1 VAVRTLSV
9 VTVHCVHQSSF
20 DHSLP
25 ISTCGADVAFTS
37 RYTWSD
43 GTEGLGRSLAMSAT
57 SLKEGTGNGKSVRD
71 LLDEA
76 RSVENDDMIRSRSLV
91 QQARVLA
98 RSIGDQP
105 AEAEALYR
113 LASVTYQL
121 GQLDEAFGLA
131 LEARDLARRCA
142 APVVEVWA
150 LNLVGVVHHQAGN
163 YSQALESLL
172 QALEIYRSAADLA
185 DLGNLLNT
193 IAAVHHSLRD
203 TDRAIV
209 TYEAA
214 LEANRKS
221 PRRGFDAITLANM
234 AKVRAERQENLLAV
248 SLGEAA
254 LEIAREHLPEHV
266 AEILANLAEAYADL
280 HLLPQAN
287 ACLDEADESL
297 SRIAAQLTRTQP
309 MALLAVLI
317 ARARVRIANGEDPE
331 AITILER
338 AVVVAQEGEFSDMEL
353 VAHGLL
359 ADVLKSL
366 GRYEEALLHREACTR
381 IHETI
386 FNRDTDLRIKTL
398 QITHDTLAA
407 RDQAE
412 LLRVRT
418 TELEELVTARTQD
431 LEEQHYEAF
440 ERLAAIAE
448 YRDPDSGEHSSRVG
462 ELAAELALQLNED
475 RSWAEELR
483 LAGRLHDVGKV
494 GVPDA
499 ILQKPGA
506 LTDAEFEIM
515 KTHTTVGATV
525 FAGSKSTLILLAAEV
540 AISHHERWDGS
551 GYPSGA
557 AGTAIPLSGRIV
569 AVADVYDALVTAHRY
584 KHAWTSQEAVEHI
597 LAGKGTQFEPR
608 IVDALIEVIARR
620 NATPAPATDG

>member
-1 VAVRTLSV
+1 M
-9 VTVHCVHQSSF
+9 
-20 DHSLP
+20 
-25 ISTCGADVAFTS
+25 
-37 RYTWSD
+37 
-43 GTEGLGRSLAMSAT
+43 LAMSVT
-57 SLKEGTGNGKSVRD
+57 SLKEGAGNGKSVRG

-76 RSVENDDMIRSRSLV
+76 RTAETDDLIRSRSLV

-98 RSIGDQP
+98 RSNGDQP
-105 AEAEALYR
+105 GEAEALYR
-113 LASVTYQL
+113 LASVTYLL

-142 APVVEVWA
+142 ASVVEVWA
-150 LNLVGVVHHQAGN
+150 LNLVGIVHHQAGN

-172 QALEIYRSAADLA
+172 QALEIYRSTADLA

-234 AKVRAERQENLLAV
+234 AKVRSERQENLLAV

-266 AEILANLAEAYADL
+266 AEILANLAEAYAQL
-280 HLLPQAN
+280 QLLPQAS

-297 SRIAAQLTRTQP
+297 NRIAAQLTRTP
-309 MALLAVLI
+309 PTALVAVQV
-317 ARARVRIANGEDPE
+317 ARGRVCIANGDNAD
-331 AITILER
+331 AITTLEK
-338 AVVVAQEGEFSDMEL
+338 AVVIAQQNEFSDMEL

-359 ADVLKSL
+359 AEVLKSL
-366 GRYEEALLHREACTR
+366 GRFEEALLHREACTR
-381 IHETI
+381 IHEKI

-398 QITHDTLAA
+398 QISHDTLAA

-440 ERLAAIAE
+440 DRLATIAE
-448 YRDPDSGEHSSRVG
+448 YRDPDSGEHSLRVG
-462 ELAAELALQLNED
+462 ELAAELALQLGED
-475 RSWAEELR
+475 LSWAEDLR

-499 ILQKPGA
+499 ILQKPGP
-506 LTDAEFEIM
+506 LTDTEFEIM

-525 FAGSKSTLILLAAEV
+525 FAGSKSTLIQLAAEV

-557 AGTAIPLSGRIV
+557 AGRAIPLSGRIV

-584 KHAWTSQEAVEHI
+584 KDAWTTREAVDHI
-597 LAGKGTQFEPR
+597 LAARGTEFEPR
-608 IVDALIEVIARR
+608 IVDALVEVIARR
-620 NATPAPATDG
+620 EAD

>member
-1 VAVRTLSV
+1 
-9 VTVHCVHQSSF
+9 
-20 DHSLP
+20 
-25 ISTCGADVAFTS
+25 
-37 RYTWSD
+37 
-43 GTEGLGRSLAMSAT
+43 MSAI
-57 SLKEGTGNGKSVRD
+57 SLEEGASSGKSVRG
-71 LLDEA
+71 LLDDARTAEA
-76 RSVENDDMIRSRSLV
+76 DDLIRSRSLV

-98 RSIGDQP
+98 RSTGDQP
-105 AEAEALYR
+105 GEAEALYR

-150 LNLVGVVHHQAGN
+150 LNLIGIVHHQAGN

-172 QALEIYRSAADLA
+172 QALEIYRSTSDLN

-234 AKVRAERQENLLAV
+234 AKVRAERQENLLAI

-280 HLLPQAN
+280 QLLPQAT

-297 SRIAAQLTRTQP
+297 ARIAAQLTRTPPAAQV
-309 MALLAVLI
+309 AVLVARGRVCI
-317 ARARVRIANGEDPE
+317 AQTDIGNAIA
-331 AITILER
+331 TLER
-338 AVVVAQEGEFSDMEL
+338 AVAVAQQNDFADMEL

-359 ADVLKSL
+359 AEVLKSL
-366 GRYEEALLHREACTR
+366 GRYEEALQHREASAR
-381 IHETI
+381 IHEQI

-398 QITHDTLAA
+398 QISHDTLAA

-440 ERLAAIAE
+440 ERLAVIAE

-462 ELAAELALQLNED
+462 ELAYEIALALGED
-475 RSWAEELR
+475 GGWADELR

-494 GVPDA
+494 GVPDS

-515 KTHTTVGATV
+515 KTHTTIGATV
-525 FAGSKSTLILLAAEV
+525 FAGSRSTLIQLAAEV

-551 GYPSGA
+551 GYPFGLA
-557 AGTAIPLSGRIV
+557 ADKIPLSGRIV
-569 AVADVYDALVTAHRY
+569 AVADVYDALVTVHRY
-584 KHAWTSQEAVEHI
+584 KHAWTSSDAVDHMV
-597 LAGKGTQFEPR
+597 AGKGTQFEPR
-608 IVDALIEVIARR
+608 IVDALVDVIAARK
-620 NATPAPATDG
+620 AAADPEA

>member
-1 VAVRTLSV
+1 
-9 VTVHCVHQSSF
+9 
-20 DHSLP
+20 
-25 ISTCGADVAFTS
+25 
-37 RYTWSD
+37 
-43 GTEGLGRSLAMSAT
+43 MSAI
-57 SLKEGTGNGKSVRD
+57 SLKEGAGSGKSVRD

-76 RSVENDDMIRSRSLV
+76 RAIEVDDLIKSRSLV

-98 RSIGDQP
+98 RSNGDQQG
-105 AEAEALYR
+105 EAEALYR

-172 QALEIYRSAADLA
+172 QALEIYRSTSDLG

-221 PRRGFDAITLANM
+221 PRREFDATTLANM
-234 AKVRAERQENLLAV
+234 AKVRAERNENLLAV

-266 AEILANLAEAYADL
+266 AEILANLSEAYADL
-280 HLLPQAN
+280 QMLSQAN

-297 SRIAAQLTRTQP
+297 NRIATQLTRASPNAQG
-309 MALLAVLI
+309 AVLI
-317 ARARVRIANGEDPE
+317 ARGRVCIATGDTAG
-331 AITILER
+331 AIATLEK
-338 AVVVAQEGEFSDMEL
+338 AVAVAQQNEFSDMEL

-359 ADVLKSL
+359 AEVYKSL
-366 GRYEEALLHREACTR
+366 GQFEHALSHRESCTR
-381 IHETI
+381 IHEQI

-398 QITHDTLAA
+398 QISHDTLAA

-448 YRDPDSGEHSSRVG
+448 YRDPDSGEHSTRVG
-462 ELAAELALQLNED
+462 ELAAELAIEMGED
-475 RSWAEELR
+475 RAWAEELR

-494 GVPDA
+494 GVPDS
-499 ILQKPGA
+499 ILQKPGS
-506 LTDAEFEIM
+506 LTDAEFAIM
-515 KTHTTVGATV
+515 KTHTTVGARV
-525 FAGSKSTLILLAAEV
+525 FAGSRSTLLQLAAEV

-551 GYPSGA
+551 GYPSGLS
-557 AGTAIPLSGRIV
+557 GTAIPLSGRLV
-569 AVADVYDALVTAHRY
+569 AVADVYDALITAHRY
-584 KHAWTSQEAVEHI
+584 KHAWTSTEAVAHI
-597 LAGKGTQFEPR
+597 VSGRGTQFEGR
-608 IVDALIEVIARR
+608 VVDALVAVIARR
-620 NATPAPATDG
+620 ESAG

>member
-1 VAVRTLSV
+1 
-9 VTVHCVHQSSF
+9 
-20 DHSLP
+20 
-25 ISTCGADVAFTS
+25 
-37 RYTWSD
+37 
-43 GTEGLGRSLAMSAT
+43 MSAI
-57 SLKEGTGNGKSVRD
+57 SLEEGASSGKSVRG
-71 LLDEA
+71 LLDDARTAEA
-76 RSVENDDMIRSRSLV
+76 DDLIRSRSLV

-98 RSIGDQP
+98 RSTGDQP
-105 AEAEALYR
+105 GEAEALYR

-150 LNLVGVVHHQAGN
+150 LNLVGIVHHQAGN

-172 QALEIYRSAADLA
+172 QALEIYRSTSDLN

-234 AKVRAERQENLLAV
+234 AKVRAERQENLLAI

-280 HLLPQAN
+280 QLLPQAT

-297 SRIAAQLTRTQP
+297 ARIAAQLTRTPPAAQV
-309 MALLAVLI
+309 AVLI
-317 ARARVRIANGEDPE
+317 ARGRVCIAQTDIGN
-331 AITILER
+331 AIATLER
-338 AVVVAQEGEFSDMEL
+338 AVAVAQQNDFADIEL

-359 ADVLKSL
+359 AEVLKSL
-366 GRYEEALLHREACTR
+366 GRYEEALQHREASAR
-381 IHETI
+381 IHEQI

-398 QITHDTLAA
+398 QISHDTLAA

-440 ERLAAIAE
+440 ERLAVIAE

-462 ELAAELALQLNED
+462 ELAYEIALALGED
-475 RSWAEELR
+475 GGWADELR

-494 GVPDA
+494 GVPDS

-515 KTHTTVGATV
+515 KTHTTIGATV
-525 FAGSKSTLILLAAEV
+525 FAGSRSTLIQLAAEV

-551 GYPSGA
+551 GYPFGLA
-557 AGTAIPLSGRIV
+557 ADKIPLSGRIV
-569 AVADVYDALVTAHRY
+569 AVADVYDALVTVHRY
-584 KHAWTSQEAVEHI
+584 KHAWTSSDAVDHMV
-597 LAGKGTQFEPR
+597 AGKGTQFEPR
-608 IVDALIEVIARR
+608 IVDALVDVIAARK
-620 NATPAPATDG
+620 AAADPEA

>member
-1 VAVRTLSV
+1 
-9 VTVHCVHQSSF
+9 
-20 DHSLP
+20 
-25 ISTCGADVAFTS
+25 
-37 RYTWSD
+37 
-43 GTEGLGRSLAMSAT
+43 MSAI
-57 SLKEGTGNGKSVRD
+57 SLEEGASSGKSVRG
-71 LLDEA
+71 LLDDARTAEA
-76 RSVENDDMIRSRSLV
+76 DDLIRSRSLV

-98 RSIGDQP
+98 RSTGDQP
-105 AEAEALYR
+105 GEAEALYR

-150 LNLVGVVHHQAGN
+150 LNLIGIVHHQAGN

-172 QALEIYRSAADLA
+172 QALEIYRSTSDLN

-234 AKVRAERQENLLAV
+234 AKVRAERQENLLAI

-280 HLLPQAN
+280 QLLPQAT

-297 SRIAAQLTRTQP
+297 ARIAAQLTRTPPAAQV
-309 MALLAVLI
+309 AVLI
-317 ARARVRIANGEDPE
+317 ARGRVCIAQTDIGN
-331 AITILER
+331 AIATLER
-338 AVVVAQEGEFSDMEL
+338 AVAVAQQNDFADMEL

-359 ADVLKSL
+359 AEVLKSL
-366 GRYEEALLHREACTR
+366 GRYEEALQHREASAR
-381 IHETI
+381 IHEQI

-398 QITHDTLAA
+398 QISHDTLAA

-440 ERLAAIAE
+440 ERLAVIAE

-462 ELAAELALQLNED
+462 ELAYEIALALGED
-475 RSWAEELR
+475 SGWADELR

-494 GVPDA
+494 GVPDS

-515 KTHTTVGATV
+515 KTHTTIGATV
-525 FAGSKSTLILLAAEV
+525 FAGSRSTLIQLAAEV

-551 GYPSGA
+551 GYPFGL
-557 AGTAIPLSGRIV
+557 AGDKIPLSGRIV
-569 AVADVYDALVTAHRY
+569 AVADVYDALVTVHRY
-584 KHAWTSQEAVEHI
+584 KHAWTSSDAVDHMV
-597 LAGKGTQFEPR
+597 AGKGTQFEPR
-608 IVDALIEVIARR
+608 IVDALVEVIAARG
-620 NATPAPATDG
+620 AAAAPES

>member
-1 VAVRTLSV
+1 
-9 VTVHCVHQSSF
+9 
-20 DHSLP
+20 
-25 ISTCGADVAFTS
+25 
-37 RYTWSD
+37 
-43 GTEGLGRSLAMSAT
+43 MSAI

-76 RSVENDDMIRSRSLV
+76 RSAEGDDLIRARALV

-98 RSIGDQP
+98 RSTGDQP
-105 AEAEALYR
+105 GEAESLYR
-113 LASVTYQL
+113 LASVTFQL

-131 LEARDLARRCA
+131 LESRDLARRCA

-150 LNLVGVVHHQAGN
+150 LTLVGIVHHQAGN

-172 QALEIYRSAADLA
+172 QALEIYRTTADLA

-221 PRRGFDAITLANM
+221 PRRGFDAVTLANM
-234 AKVRAERQENLLAV
+234 AKVRSERQENLLAV

-266 AEILANLAEAYADL
+266 AEIAANLAEAYADL
-280 HLLPQAN
+280 HMLPQAN
-287 ACLDEADESL
+287 ARLDEADESL
-297 SRIAAQLTRTQP
+297 DRIAAQLTRPPPT
-309 MALLAVLI
+309 ALVAVQIARGRVLI
-317 ARARVRIANGEDPE
+317 ANGDTAE
-331 AITILER
+331 AITMLER
-338 AVVVAQEGEFSDMEL
+338 AVGVSQQNDFSDVEL

-359 ADVLKSL
+359 AEVLKSL
-366 GRYEEALLHREACTR
+366 DRYEEALLHREACTN
-381 IHETI
+381 IHEQI

-398 QITHDTLAA
+398 QISHDTLAA

-418 TELEELVTARTQD
+418 TELEELVNARTQD

-440 ERLAAIAE
+440 ERLATIAE

-462 ELAAELALQLNED
+462 ELAAEIALQLGED
-475 RSWAEELR
+475 RDWAEELR

-494 GVPDA
+494 GVPDS
-499 ILQKPGA
+499 ILQKPGS
-506 LTDAEFEIM
+506 LTAQEFEIM

-525 FAGSKSTLILLAAEV
+525 FAGSRSTLIQLAAEV
-540 AISHHERWDGS
+540 ALSHHERWDGS

-557 AGTAIPLSGRIV
+557 SGADIPLSGRIV
-569 AVADVYDALVTAHRY
+569 AVADVYDALVTVHRY
-584 KHAWTSQEAVEHI
+584 KHAWTSQEAVSHVV
-597 LAGKGTQFEPR
+597 AGRGTQFEPR
-608 IVDALIEVIARR
+608 IVDALVAVIARR
-620 NATPAPATDG
+620 GSESSTSTSADQ

>member
-1 VAVRTLSV
+1 
-9 VTVHCVHQSSF
+9 
-20 DHSLP
+20 
-25 ISTCGADVAFTS
+25 
-37 RYTWSD
+37 
-43 GTEGLGRSLAMSAT
+43 MSAI
-57 SLKEGTGNGKSVRD
+57 SLKEGTGSGKSVRD

-76 RSVENDDMIRSRSLV
+76 RSVEGEDLIRSRSLV

-98 RSIGDQP
+98 RSTGDQP
-105 AEAEALYR
+105 GEAEALYR
-113 LASVTYQL
+113 LASVTFQL

-131 LEARDLARRCA
+131 LESRDLARRCA

-150 LNLVGVVHHQAGN
+150 LTLVGIVHHQAGN

-172 QALEIYRSAADLA
+172 QALEIHRSTADLA

-234 AKVRAERQENLLAV
+234 AKVRSERQENLLAV

-280 HLLPQAN
+280 QMLPQAN
-287 ACLDEADESL
+287 ARLDEADESL
-297 SRIAAQLTRTQP
+297 DRIATQLTRTP
-309 MALLAVLI
+309 PNALVSVQIARGRVLI
-317 ARARVRIANGEDPE
+317 ANGDTAD
-331 AITILER
+331 AITMLER
-338 AVVVAQEGEFSDMEL
+338 AVAVSQQNDFSDMEL

-359 ADVLKSL
+359 AEVLKSL
-366 GRYEEALLHREACTR
+366 GRYEEALLHREACTH
-381 IHETI
+381 IHEQI

-398 QITHDTLAA
+398 QISHDTLAA

-462 ELAAELALQLNED
+462 ELAAEIALQLGED
-475 RSWAEELR
+475 RGWAEELR

-499 ILQKPGA
+499 ILQKPGS
-506 LTDAEFEIM
+506 LTAQEFDIM

-525 FAGSKSTLILLAAEV
+525 FAGSRSTLIQLAAEV
-540 AISHHERWDGS
+540 ALSHHERWDGS
-551 GYPSGA
+551 GYPAGA
-557 AGTAIPLSGRIV
+557 TGTNIPLSGRIV

-584 KHAWTSQEAVEHI
+584 KHAWTSQEAVSHVV
-597 LAGKGTQFEPR
+597 AGRGTQFESR
-608 IVDALIEVIARR
+608 IVDALVTVIANREV
-620 NATPAPATDG
+620 D

>member
-1 VAVRTLSV
+1 
-9 VTVHCVHQSSF
+9 
-20 DHSLP
+20 
-25 ISTCGADVAFTS
+25 
-37 RYTWSD
+37 
-43 GTEGLGRSLAMSAT
+43 MSAI
-57 SLKEGTGNGKSVRD
+57 SLEEGASSGKSVRG
-71 LLDEA
+71 LLDDARTAEA
-76 RSVENDDMIRSRSLV
+76 DDLIRSRSLV

-98 RSIGDQP
+98 RSNGDQP
-105 AEAEALYR
+105 GEAESLYR

-150 LNLVGVVHHQAGN
+150 LNLVGIVHHQAGN

-172 QALEIYRSAADLA
+172 QALEIYRSTSDLA

-234 AKVRAERQENLLAV
+234 AKVRAERQENLLAI

-280 HLLPQAN
+280 QLLPQAT

-297 SRIAAQLTRTQP
+297 ARIAAQLTRTPPIAQ
-309 MALLAVLI
+309 LAVQI
-317 ARARVRIANGEDPE
+317 ARGRVCVATGDLDD
-331 AITILER
+331 AITTLER
-338 AVVVAQEGEFSDMEL
+338 AVAIAQQNDFSDMEL

-359 ADVLKSL
+359 AEVLKSL
-366 GRYEEALLHREACTR
+366 GRYEEALSHREASAR
-381 IHETI
+381 IHEQI

-398 QITHDTLAA
+398 QISHDTLAA

-418 TELEELVTARTQD
+418 TELEQLVTARTQD

-440 ERLAAIAE
+440 ERLAVIAE

-462 ELAAELALQLNED
+462 ELAYELAVALGED
-475 RSWAEELR
+475 RAWADELR

-494 GVPDA
+494 GVPDS

-506 LTDAEFEIM
+506 LTDAEFDIM
-515 KTHTTVGATV
+515 KTHTTIGATV
-525 FAGSKSTLILLAAEV
+525 FAGSRSTLIQLAAEV

-551 GYPSGA
+551 GYPYGS
-557 AGTAIPLSGRIV
+557 AGDQIPLSGRIV

-584 KHAWTSQEAVEHI
+584 KHAWSSRDAVSHMV
-597 LAGKGTQFEPR
+597 AGKGTQFEPR
-608 IVDALIEVIARR
+608 IVEALVAVIDARE
-620 NATPAPATDG
+620 ATTNPES

>member
-1 VAVRTLSV
+1 NAE
-9 VTVHCVHQSSF
+9 
-20 DHSLP
+20 
-25 ISTCGADVAFTS
+25 AD
-37 RYTWSD
+37 
-43 GTEGLGRSLAMSAT
+43 
-57 SLKEGTGNGKSVRD
+57 D
-71 LLDEA
+71 L
-76 RSVENDDMIRSRSLV
+76 IRSRSLV

-98 RSIGDQP
+98 RSTGDQP

-150 LNLVGVVHHQAGN
+150 LNLVGIVHHQAVK
-163 YSQALESLL
+163 YSQAVESLL
-172 QALEIYRSAADLA
+172 QALEIYQSTADLA

-280 HLLPQAN
+280 HLLPQAT

-297 SRIAAQLTRTQP
+297 ARIAAQLTRTPPAAQV
-309 MALLAVLI
+309 AVLI
-317 ARARVRIANGEDPE
+317 ARGRVSIAQTDVAN
-331 AITILER
+331 AIATLER
-338 AVVVAQEGEFSDMEL
+338 AVAVAQQNDFADMEL

-359 ADVLKSL
+359 AEVLKSL
-366 GRYEEALLHREACTR
+366 GRYEEALQHREASAR
-381 IHETI
+381 IHEQI

-398 QITHDTLAA
+398 QISHDTLAA

-418 TELEELVTARTQD
+418 TELEHLVTARTQD
-431 LEEQHYEAF
+431 LADETLAEL
-440 ERLAAIAE
+440 ERLAVIAE

-462 ELAAELALQLNED
+462 ELAYEIALALGED
-475 RSWAEELR
+475 GGWADECR
-483 LAGRLHDVGKV
+483 LAGRLNDVGKV
-494 GVPDA
+494 VVPDS

-515 KTHTTVGATV
+515 KTHTTIGATV
-525 FAGSKSTLILLAAEV
+525 FAGSKSTLIQLAAEV

-551 GYPSGA
+551 GYPFGLA
-557 AGTAIPLSGRIV
+557 ADKIPLSGRIV
-569 AVADVYDALVTAHRY
+569 AVADVYDALVTVHRY
-584 KHAWTSQEAVEHI
+584 KHAWTSSDAVDHMV
-597 LAGKGTQFEPR
+597 AGKGTQFEPR
-608 IVDALIEVIARR
+608 IVDALVDVIAARE
-620 NATPAPATDG
+620 AAAAPES

>member
-1 VAVRTLSV
+1 
-9 VTVHCVHQSSF
+9 
-20 DHSLP
+20 
-25 ISTCGADVAFTS
+25 
-37 RYTWSD
+37 
-43 GTEGLGRSLAMSAT
+43 MSAI
-57 SLKEGTGNGKSVRD
+57 SLREGAGSGKSVRD

-76 RSVENDDMIRSRSLV
+76 RSAETDDLVRSRSLV

-98 RSIGDQP
+98 RSNGDQP
-105 AEAEALYR
+105 GEAEALYR
-113 LASVTYQL
+113 LASVTYHL

-142 APVVEVWA
+142 ASVVEVWA
-150 LNLVGVVHHQAGN
+150 LNLIGIVHHQAGN
-163 YSQALESLL
+163 YSQALENLL
-172 QALEIYRSAADLA
+172 QALELYGSSSDLG

-234 AKVRAERQENLLAV
+234 AKVRAERKENLLAV

-266 AEILANLAEAYADL
+266 AEILANLAEAYAEL
-280 HLLPQAN
+280 QMLPQAN

-297 SRIAAQLTRTQP
+297 SRIAAQLTRTSP
-309 MALLAVLI
+309 MALVAVQI
-317 ARARVRIANGEDPE
+317 ARGRVCIATGNTSE
-331 AITILER
+331 AITTLEA
-338 AVVVAQEGEFSDMEL
+338 AVELARQNDFSDNEL
-353 VAHGLL
+353 VGHGLL
-359 ADVLKSL
+359 AEVFKSL
-366 GRYEEALLHREACTR
+366 GRFEEALLHREECSR
-381 IHETI
+381 INETI

-398 QITHDTLAA
+398 QISHDTLAA

-418 TELEELVTARTQD
+418 TELEQLVTARTQD

-440 ERLAAIAE
+440 QRLAAISE

-462 ELAAELALQLNED
+462 ELAAELAIQLGED
-475 RSWAEELR
+475 LGWAEELR

-499 ILQKPGA
+499 ILQKPGP
-506 LTDAEFEIM
+506 LTEAEFEIM

-525 FAGSKSTLILLAAEV
+525 FGGSRSSLIQLAAEV
-540 AISHHERWDGS
+540 ALSHHERWDGS
-551 GYPSGA
+551 GYP
-557 AGTAIPLSGRIV
+557 AGLAGDRIPLSGRLV
-569 AVADVYDALVTAHRY
+569 AVADVYDALVTVHRY
-584 KHAWTSQEAVEHI
+584 KHAWSSRDAVRHI
-597 LAGKGTQFEPR
+597 VAGRGTQFEPR
-608 IVDALIEVIARR
+608 VVDVLVEVVSRR
-620 NATPAPATDG
+620 EAMSASNEHSTET

>member
-1 VAVRTLSV
+1 
-9 VTVHCVHQSSF
+9 
-20 DHSLP
+20 
-25 ISTCGADVAFTS
+25 
-37 RYTWSD
+37 
-43 GTEGLGRSLAMSAT
+43 MSAI
-57 SLKEGTGNGKSVRD
+57 SLKEGAGSGKSVRD

-76 RSVENDDMIRSRSLV
+76 RIVEVDDLIKSRSLV

-98 RSIGDQP
+98 RSNSDQP
-105 AEAEALYR
+105 GEAEALYR

-150 LNLVGVVHHQAGN
+150 LNLVGMVHHQAGN

-172 QALEIYRSAADLA
+172 QALEIYRSTTDMA

-254 LEIAREHLPEHV
+254 LEIAREHMPQLV
-266 AEILANLAEAYADL
+266 AEILANLSEAYAEL
-280 HLLPQAN
+280 HLLSQAN

-297 SRIAAQLTRTQP
+297 NRIATQSGRP
-309 MALLAVLI
+309 SPSALVAVQI
-317 ARARVRIANGEDPE
+317 ARGRVAIATGDSAA
-331 AITILER
+331 AIAILDK
-338 AVVVAQEGEFSDMEL
+338 AVVVAQQNEISDIEL

-359 ADVLKSL
+359 AEVFKSL
-366 GRYEEALLHREACTR
+366 GRYEDALAHREASTQ
-381 IHETI
+381 IHEQI

-398 QITHDTLAA
+398 QISHDTLAA

-418 TELEELVTARTQD
+418 TELEALVTARTQD

-448 YRDPDSGEHSSRVG
+448 YRDPDSGEHSTRVG
-462 ELAAELALQLNED
+462 ELSADLALQIGED
-475 RSWAEELR
+475 RVWAEELR

-494 GVPDA
+494 GIPDS
-499 ILQKPGA
+499 ILQKPGS
-506 LTDAEFEIM
+506 LTDAEFEVM
-515 KTHTTVGATV
+515 KTHTTVGARV
-525 FAGSKSTLILLAAEV
+525 FAGSRSSLLQLAAEV
-540 AISHHERWDGS
+540 AVSHHERWDGS
-551 GYPSGA
+551 GYPAGLV
-557 AGTAIPLSGRIV
+557 GTAIPLSGRIV

-584 KHAWTSQEAVEHI
+584 KHAWSSSDAVAHI
-597 LAGKGTQFEPR
+597 VSGRGTQFEPR
-608 IVDALIEVIARR
+608 IVDALVVVITRHESSDD
-620 NATPAPATDG
+620 TATDNAATDS

>member
-1 VAVRTLSV
+1 
-9 VTVHCVHQSSF
+9 
-20 DHSLP
+20 
-25 ISTCGADVAFTS
+25 
-37 RYTWSD
+37 
-43 GTEGLGRSLAMSAT
+43 MSAT
-57 SLKEGTGNGKSVRD
+57 SLKEGAGSGKSVRN

-76 RSVENDDMIRSRSLV
+76 RAVEVDDLIKSRSLV

-98 RSIGDQP
+98 RSNGDQHG
-105 AEAEALYR
+105 EAEALYR

-172 QALEIYRSAADLA
+172 QALEIYRSTTDLG

-266 AEILANLAEAYADL
+266 AEILANLSEAYADL
-280 HLLPQAN
+280 QMLSQAN

-297 SRIAAQLTRTQP
+297 NRMATQATRSSPNAQV
-309 MALLAVLI
+309 AVQI
-317 ARARVRIANGEDPE
+317 ARGRVCIATGDSAG
-331 AITILER
+331 AIGTLEK
-338 AVVVAQEGEFSDMEL
+338 AVGVAQQNEFSDMEL

-359 ADVLKSL
+359 AEVFKSL
-366 GRYEEALLHREACTR
+366 GQFENALLHREACSR
-381 IHETI
+381 IHEQI

-398 QITHDTLAA
+398 QISHDTLAA

-448 YRDPDSGEHSSRVG
+448 YRDPDSGEHSTRVG
-462 ELAAELALQLNED
+462 ELAAELAIELGED
-475 RSWAEELR
+475 RGWAEELR

-494 GVPDA
+494 GVPDS
-499 ILQKPGA
+499 ILQKPGS
-506 LTDAEFEIM
+506 LTDAEFDIM
-515 KTHTTVGATV
+515 KTHTTVGARV
-525 FAGSKSTLILLAAEV
+525 FAGSRSTLLQLAAEV

-551 GYPSGA
+551 GYPAGL
-557 AGTAIPLSGRIV
+557 AGTAIPLSGRLV
-569 AVADVYDALVTAHRY
+569 AVADVYDALITAHKY
-584 KHAWTSQEAVEHI
+584 KHAWTSSEAVAHI
-597 LAGKGTQFEPR
+597 VSGKGTQFEAR
-608 IVDALIEVIARR
+608 IVDALVAVVARR
-620 NATPAPATDG
+620 ETAGSPQPDSMATDSPATDG

>member
-1 VAVRTLSV
+1 
-9 VTVHCVHQSSF
+9 
-20 DHSLP
+20 
-25 ISTCGADVAFTS
+25 
-37 RYTWSD
+37 
-43 GTEGLGRSLAMSAT
+43 MSAT
-57 SLKEGTGNGKSVRD
+57 SLKEGAGNGKSVRD

-76 RSVENDDMIRSRSLV
+76 RSAENDDMIRSRSLV

-98 RSIGDQP
+98 RSNGDQP

-163 YSQALESLL
+163 YSQALESVL
-172 QALEIYRSAADLA
+172 QALEIYRSTDDLA

-234 AKVRAERQENLLAV
+234 AKVRAERREHLLAV
-248 SLGEAA
+248 SLGEGA

-266 AEILANLAEAYADL
+266 AEILANLAEAYAEI

-287 ACLDEADESL
+287 ACLDEADDSL
-297 SRIAAQLTRTQP
+297 NRIAAPLTRTQP
-309 MALLAVLI
+309 MAQLAVLI
-317 ARARVRIANGEDPE
+317 ARGRVNIATGDAAG
-331 AITILER
+331 AITVLER
-338 AVVVAQEGEFSDMEL
+338 AVVVAQQGDFSDMEL

-359 ADVLKSL
+359 ADLLKSL
-366 GRYEEALLHREACTR
+366 GRYEEALLHREACSR
-381 IHETI
+381 IHERI

-462 ELAAELALQLNED
+462 ELAAELALQLNEP

-499 ILQKPGA
+499 ILQKPGS

-551 GYPSGA
+551 GYPAGA

-569 AVADVYDALVTAHRY
+569 AVADVYDALVTVHRY
-584 KHAWTSQEAVEHI
+584 KHAWTSQEAVDHI
-597 LAGKGTQFEPR
+597 VAGKGTQFEPR

-620 NATPAPATDG
+620 NAVTPPSTAS

>member
-1 VAVRTLSV
+1 
-9 VTVHCVHQSSF
+9 
-20 DHSLP
+20 
-25 ISTCGADVAFTS
+25 
-37 RYTWSD
+37 
-43 GTEGLGRSLAMSAT
+43 MSAI
-57 SLKEGTGNGKSVRD
+57 SLEEGASSGKSVRG
-71 LLDEA
+71 LLDDARNAEA
-76 RSVENDDMIRSRSLV
+76 DDLIRSRSLV

-98 RSIGDQP
+98 RSTGDQP
-105 AEAEALYR
+105 GEAEALYR

-150 LNLVGVVHHQAGN
+150 LNLVGIVHHQAGN

-172 QALEIYRSAADLA
+172 QALEIYRSTSDLN

-234 AKVRAERQENLLAV
+234 AKVRAERQENLLAI

-280 HLLPQAN
+280 QLLPQAT

-297 SRIAAQLTRTQP
+297 ARIAAQLTRTPPAAQV
-309 MALLAVLI
+309 AVLI
-317 ARARVRIANGEDPE
+317 ARGRVSIAQTDVAN
-331 AITILER
+331 AIATLER
-338 AVVVAQEGEFSDMEL
+338 AVAVAQQNDFADMEL

-359 ADVLKSL
+359 AEVLKSL
-366 GRYEEALLHREACTR
+366 GRYEEALQHREASAR
-381 IHETI
+381 IHEQI

-398 QITHDTLAA
+398 QISHDTLAA

-440 ERLAAIAE
+440 ERLAVIAE

-462 ELAAELALQLNED
+462 ELAYEIALALGED
-475 RSWAEELR
+475 GGWADELR

-494 GVPDA
+494 GVPDS

-515 KTHTTVGATV
+515 KTHTTIGATV
-525 FAGSKSTLILLAAEV
+525 FAGSKSTLIQLAAEV

-551 GYPSGA
+551 GYPFGLA
-557 AGTAIPLSGRIV
+557 ADKIPLSGRIV
-569 AVADVYDALVTAHRY
+569 AVADVYDALVTVHRY
-584 KHAWTSQEAVEHI
+584 KHAWTSSDAVDHMV
-597 LAGKGTQFEPR
+597 AGKGTQFEPR
-608 IVDALIEVIARR
+608 IVDALVEVIAARE
-620 NATPAPATDG
+620 AAAAPES

>member
-1 VAVRTLSV
+1 
-9 VTVHCVHQSSF
+9 
-20 DHSLP
+20 
-25 ISTCGADVAFTS
+25 
-37 RYTWSD
+37 
-43 GTEGLGRSLAMSAT
+43 MSAI
-57 SLKEGTGNGKSVRD
+57 SLKEGAGNGKSVRD

-76 RSVENDDMIRSRSLV
+76 RTAEADDLIRARSLV

-98 RSIGDQP
+98 RSNEDQQG
-105 AEAEALYR
+105 EAEALYR

-150 LNLVGVVHHQAGN
+150 LNLVGIVHHQAGN
-163 YSQALESLL
+163 YSQALENLL
-172 QALEIYRSAADLA
+172 QALEIYRSTADLA

-297 SRIAAQLTRTQP
+297 TRIATQVGRTSP
-309 MALLAVLI
+309 MALVAVQI
-317 ARARVRIANGEDPE
+317 ARGRVRIANGDTGD
-331 AITILER
+331 AITTLEK
-338 AVVVAQEGEFSDMEL
+338 AVTVAQQNEFSDMEL
-353 VAHGLL
+353 IGHGLL
-359 ADVLKSL
+359 AEVFKTL
-366 GRYEEALLHREACTR
+366 GRFEEALLHREACTE
-381 IHETI
+381 IHEQI

-398 QITHDTLAA
+398 QISHDTLAA

-462 ELAAELALQLNED
+462 ELAAELALQLGED
-475 RSWAEELR
+475 RVWAEELR

-499 ILQKPGA
+499 ILQKPGS
-506 LTDAEFEIM
+506 LTDAEFAIM

-525 FAGSKSTLILLAAEV
+525 FAGSRSTLIQLAAEV

-551 GYPSGA
+551 GYP
-557 AGTAIPLSGRIV
+557 AGHKGEAIPLSGRLV

-584 KHAWTSQEAVEHI
+584 KHAWSTAEAVSHI
-597 LAGKGTQFEPR
+597 VAARGTQFEPR
-608 IVDALIEVIARR
+608 IVDALVEVIDRR
-620 NATPAPATDG
+620 QAD

>member
-1 VAVRTLSV
+1 
-9 VTVHCVHQSSF
+9 
-20 DHSLP
+20 
-25 ISTCGADVAFTS
+25 
-37 RYTWSD
+37 
-43 GTEGLGRSLAMSAT
+43 MSAV
-57 SLKEGTGNGKSVRD
+57 SLKEGAGGGKSVRD

-76 RSVENDDMIRSRSLV
+76 RTVETDDLIKSRSLV

-98 RSIGDQP
+98 RSNGDQHG
-105 AEAEALYR
+105 EAEALYR
-113 LASVTYQL
+113 LARVTYQL

-150 LNLVGVVHHQAGN
+150 LNLVGMIHHQAGN

-172 QALEIYRSAADLA
+172 QALEIYRTTNDLA
-185 DLGNLLNT
+185 DLGNLLNS

-221 PRRGFDAITLANM
+221 PWRGFDAATLANM

-280 HLLPQAN
+280 HLISQAN
-287 ACLDEADESL
+287 ACLDEADESI
-297 SRIAAQLTRTQP
+297 SQVAVQLTRASPAAVVAVQ
-309 MALLAVLI
+309 LARGRVSI
-317 ARARVRIANGEDPE
+317 ATGDTAGAIA
-331 AITILER
+331 ILER
-338 AVVVAQEGEFSDMEL
+338 AVVVAQENEISDIEL

-359 ADVLKSL
+359 AEVFKSL
-366 GRYEEALLHREACTR
+366 GRFEDALRHREAGAQ
-381 IHETI
+381 IHEQI

-398 QITHDTLAA
+398 QISHDTLAA

-418 TELEELVTARTQD
+418 TELEALVTARTQD

-448 YRDPDSGEHSSRVG
+448 YRDPDSGEHSTRVG
-462 ELAAELALQLNED
+462 ELSAELALSVGED
-475 RSWAEELR
+475 RIWAEELR

-494 GVPDA
+494 GIPDS
-499 ILQKPGA
+499 ILQKPGT
-506 LTDAEFEIM
+506 LTDAEFDVM
-515 KTHTTVGATV
+515 KTHTTVGARV
-525 FAGSKSTLILLAAEV
+525 FAGTRSTLLQLAAEV
-540 AISHHERWDGS
+540 AVSHHERWDGS
-551 GYPSGA
+551 GYPHGLAGA
-557 AGTAIPLSGRIV
+557 EIPLSGRIV
-569 AVADVYDALVTAHRY
+569 AIADVYDALVTAHRY
-584 KHAWTSQEAVEHI
+584 KHAWTSHDAVAHI
-597 LAGKGTQFEPR
+597 VAGKGSQFDPR
-608 IVDALIEVIARR
+608 LVDALVAVVGRR
-620 NATPAPATDG
+620 ESTDA

>member
-1 VAVRTLSV
+1 
-9 VTVHCVHQSSF
+9 
-20 DHSLP
+20 
-25 ISTCGADVAFTS
+25 
-37 RYTWSD
+37 
-43 GTEGLGRSLAMSAT
+43 MSAI
-57 SLKEGTGNGKSVRD
+57 SLREGAGSGKSVRD

-76 RSVENDDMIRSRSLV
+76 RTAETDDLVRSRSLV

-98 RSIGDQP
+98 RSNGDQP
-105 AEAEALYR
+105 GEAEALYR

-142 APVVEVWA
+142 ASVVEVWA
-150 LNLVGVVHHQAGN
+150 LNLIGIVHHQAGN
-163 YSQALESLL
+163 YSQALENLL
-172 QALEIYRSAADLA
+172 QALELYRSSSDLG

-234 AKVRAERQENLLAV
+234 AKVRAERKENLLAV

-280 HLLPQAN
+280 QMLAQAN

-297 SRIAAQLTRTQP
+297 SRIATQLTRTSP
-309 MALLAVLI
+309 MALVAVQVARGRVCIATGNTADAISTLEAAVELA
-317 ARARVRIANGEDPE
+317 RQND
-331 AITILER
+331 
-338 AVVVAQEGEFSDMEL
+338 FSDNEL

-359 ADVLKSL
+359 ADVFKSL
-366 GRYEEALLHREACTR
+366 GRYEEALRHREECSR

-398 QITHDTLAA
+398 QISHDTLAA

-418 TELEELVTARTQD
+418 TELEQLVTARTQD

-440 ERLAAIAE
+440 QRLAAISE

-462 ELAAELALQLNED
+462 ELAAELAIQLGED
-475 RSWAEELR
+475 RNWAEELR

-499 ILQKPGA
+499 ILQKPGP

-525 FAGSKSTLILLAAEV
+525 FGGSRSSLIQLAAEV
-540 AISHHERWDGS
+540 ARSHHERWDGS
-551 GYPSGA
+551 GYP
-557 AGTAIPLSGRIV
+557 AGLVGDRIPLSGRLV

-584 KHAWTSQEAVEHI
+584 KHAWSSSDAVNHI
-597 LAGKGTQFEPR
+597 VAGRGTQFEPR
-608 IVDALIEVIARR
+608 IVDALVEVVAQREAMSS
-620 NATPAPATDG
+620 NEPSAET

>member
-1 VAVRTLSV
+1 M
-9 VTVHCVHQSSF
+9 
-20 DHSLP
+20 
-25 ISTCGADVAFTS
+25 AFTS
-37 RYTWSD
+37 CFRWSD
-43 GTEGLGRSLAMSAT
+43 GAEGLGRSLAMSAT
-57 SLKEGTGNGKSVRD
+57 SLKEGIGNGKSVRD

-76 RSVENDDMIRSRSLV
+76 RSAENDDMIRSRSLV

-150 LNLVGVVHHQAGN
+150 LNLVGVVHHEAGN

-172 QALEIYRSAADLA
+172 QALEVYRSTADLA

-266 AEILANLAEAYADL
+266 AEILANLAEAYVDL

-297 SRIAAQLTRTQP
+297 NRIAAQLTRTQP
-309 MALLAVLI
+309 MAMLAVLI
-317 ARARVRIANGEDPE
+317 ARARVQIATGDDAA
-331 AITILER
+331 AICILEK
-338 AVVVAQEGEFSDMEL
+338 AVVLAQQGEFSDMEL
-353 VAHGLL
+353 VAHSLL

-366 GRYEEALLHREACTR
+366 SRYEEALLHREACTR
-381 IHETI
+381 IHEQI

-506 LTDAEFEIM
+506 LTDAEFEVM

-551 GYPSGA
+551 GYPSSSK
-557 AGTAIPLSGRIV
+557 GTEIPLSGRIV

-584 KHAWTSQEAVEHI
+584 KQAWTSQEAVAHI
-597 LAGKGTQFEPR
+597 RAGKGTLFEPR

-620 NATPAPATDG
+620 NAATLRTTAS

>member
-1 VAVRTLSV
+1 
-9 VTVHCVHQSSF
+9 
-20 DHSLP
+20 
-25 ISTCGADVAFTS
+25 
-37 RYTWSD
+37 
-43 GTEGLGRSLAMSAT
+43 MSAI
-57 SLKEGTGNGKSVRD
+57 SLKEGAGSGKSVRD

-76 RSVENDDMIRSRSLV
+76 RTAEPDDLIRARSLV

-98 RSIGDQP
+98 RSNEDQQG
-105 AEAEALYR
+105 EAEALYR

-150 LNLVGVVHHQAGN
+150 LNLVGIVHHQAGN
-163 YSQALESLL
+163 YSQALENLL
-172 QALEIYRSAADLA
+172 QALEIYRSTADLA

-254 LEIAREHLPEHV
+254 LELAREHLPEHV
-266 AEILANLAEAYADL
+266 AEILANLAEAYAEL
-280 HLLPQAN
+280 QLLPQAN
-287 ACLDEADESL
+287 ACLDQADESL
-297 SRIAAQLTRTQP
+297 SHIAAQLTRTSP
-309 MALLAVLI
+309 MALVSVQI
-317 ARARVRIANGEDPE
+317 ARGRVCIATGDPAE
-331 AITILER
+331 AITALER
-338 AVVVAQEGEFSDMEL
+338 AVTVAQQNEFSDLEL
-353 VAHGLL
+353 VGHGLL
-359 ADVLKSL
+359 AEVFKSL
-366 GRYEEALLHREACTR
+366 GRYEEALLHREACTK
-381 IHETI
+381 IHERI

-398 QITHDTLAA
+398 QISHDTLAA

-448 YRDPDSGEHSSRVG
+448 YRDPESGEHSSRVG
-462 ELAAELALQLNED
+462 ELAADLALQLGQDLSWSED
-475 RSWAEELR
+475 LR

-506 LTDAEFEIM
+506 LTEAEFEIM

-525 FAGSKSTLILLAAEV
+525 FAGSRSALIQLAAEV

-551 GYPSGA
+551 GYP
-557 AGTAIPLSGRIV
+557 AGLAGEAIPMSGRLV
-569 AVADVYDALVTAHRY
+569 AVADVYDALVTVHRY
-584 KHAWTSQEAVEHI
+584 KHAWTSADAVSHI
-597 LAGKGTQFEPR
+597 VAGKGTQFDPH
-608 IVDALIEVIARR
+608 IVDALVEVIARR
-620 NATPAPATDG
+620 DAAASSPSPAEDPATDI

>member
-1 VAVRTLSV
+1 
-9 VTVHCVHQSSF
+9 
-20 DHSLP
+20 
-25 ISTCGADVAFTS
+25 
-37 RYTWSD
+37 
-43 GTEGLGRSLAMSAT
+43 MSAI
-57 SLKEGTGNGKSVRD
+57 SLREGAGSGKSVRD

-76 RSVENDDMIRSRSLV
+76 RTAETDDLIRSRSLV

-98 RSIGDQP
+98 RSNGDQP
-105 AEAEALYR
+105 GEAEALYR

-142 APVVEVWA
+142 ATVVEVWS
-150 LNLVGVVHHQAGN
+150 LNLIGIVHHQAGN
-163 YSQALESLL
+163 YSQALENLL
-172 QALEIYRSAADLA
+172 QALELYGTSSDNG

-234 AKVRAERQENLLAV
+234 AKVRAERKENLLAV

-266 AEILANLAEAYADL
+266 AEILANLAEAYAEL
-280 HLLPQAN
+280 QLLPQAN

-297 SRIAAQLTRTQP
+297 SRIATQLTRASP
-309 MALLAVLI
+309 MALVAVQTARGRVCI
-317 ARARVRIANGEDPE
+317 ATGNTADAIATLE
-331 AITILER
+331 A
-338 AVVVAQEGEFSDMEL
+338 AVEVAQQNDFSDNEL
-353 VAHGLL
+353 VVHGLL
-359 ADVLKSL
+359 AEVFKSQ
-366 GRYEEALLHREACTR
+366 GRFEDALLHREACTR

-398 QITHDTLAA
+398 QISHDTLAA

-418 TELEELVTARTQD
+418 TELEQLVTARTQD

-440 ERLAAIAE
+440 QRLAAISE

-462 ELAAELALQLNED
+462 ELAAELALQLGED
-475 RSWAEELR
+475 RAWAEELR

-499 ILQKPGA
+499 ILQKPGP
-506 LTDAEFEIM
+506 LTEAEFEIM

-525 FAGSKSTLILLAAEV
+525 FGGSRSTLIQLAAEV
-540 AISHHERWDGS
+540 ALSHHERWDGS
-551 GYPSGA
+551 GYP
-557 AGTAIPLSGRIV
+557 AGLAHDAIPLSGRLV
-569 AVADVYDALVTAHRY
+569 AVADVYDALVTAQSY
-584 KHAWTSQEAVEHI
+584 KPGWSSPDAVSHI
-597 LAGKGTQFEPR
+597 VAGRGTQFEPR
-608 IVDALIEVIARR
+608 IVDALVEVIARR
-620 NATPAPATDG
+620 EATPAAGNQPIDT

>member
-1 VAVRTLSV
+1 
-9 VTVHCVHQSSF
+9 
-20 DHSLP
+20 
-25 ISTCGADVAFTS
+25 
-37 RYTWSD
+37 
-43 GTEGLGRSLAMSAT
+43 MSAI
-57 SLKEGTGNGKSVRD
+57 SLREGAGSGKSVRD

-76 RSVENDDMIRSRSLV
+76 RTAEGDDLIRSRSLV

-98 RSIGDQP
+98 RSNSDQP
-105 AEAEALYR
+105 GEAEALYR

-121 GQLDEAFGLA
+121 GQLDETFGLA

-142 APVVEVWA
+142 ATVVEVWS
-150 LNLVGVVHHQAGN
+150 LNLIGIVHHHAGN
-163 YSQALESLL
+163 FSQALENLL
-172 QALEIYRSAADLA
+172 QALELYRSSSDLD

-234 AKVRAERQENLLAV
+234 AKVRAERKENLLAV

-280 HLLPQAN
+280 QMLPQAN
-287 ACLDEADESL
+287 ACLDEADDSL
-297 SRIAAQLTRTQP
+297 SRIATQLTRTSP
-309 MALLAVLI
+309 MALVAVQI
-317 ARARVRIANGEDPE
+317 ARGRVCIATGNMIDAISTLDAAVDLARQND
-331 AITILER
+331 
-338 AVVVAQEGEFSDMEL
+338 FSDNEL
-353 VAHGLL
+353 VGHGLL
-359 ADVLKSL
+359 AEVFKSL
-366 GRYEEALLHREACTR
+366 GRFEEALQHREACTR

-398 QITHDTLAA
+398 QISHDTLAA

-418 TELEELVTARTQD
+418 TELEQLVTARTQD

-440 ERLAAIAE
+440 ERLAAISE

-462 ELAAELALQLNED
+462 ELAAELALQLGED

-499 ILQKPGA
+499 ILQKPGP
-506 LTDAEFEIM
+506 LTEAEFETM

-525 FAGSKSTLILLAAEV
+525 FSGSRSTLIQLAAEV
-540 AISHHERWDGS
+540 ALSHHERWDGS
-551 GYPSGA
+551 GYPAGLSGH
-557 AGTAIPLSGRIV
+557 AIPLSGRLV

-584 KHAWTSQEAVEHI
+584 KHAWSSIDAVSHI
-597 LAGKGTQFEPR
+597 VAGRGTQFEPR
-608 IVDALIEVIARR
+608 VVDALVDVVARR
-620 NATPAPATDG
+620 EPQATE

>member
-1 VAVRTLSV
+1 
-9 VTVHCVHQSSF
+9 
-20 DHSLP
+20 
-25 ISTCGADVAFTS
+25 
-37 RYTWSD
+37 
-43 GTEGLGRSLAMSAT
+43 MSAI
-57 SLKEGTGNGKSVRD
+57 SLEEGASSGKSVRG
-71 LLDEA
+71 LLDDARTAEA
-76 RSVENDDMIRSRSLV
+76 DDLIRSRSLV

-98 RSIGDQP
+98 RSTGDQP
-105 AEAEALYR
+105 GEAEALYR

-150 LNLVGVVHHQAGN
+150 LNLVGIVHHQAGN

-172 QALEIYRSAADLA
+172 QALEIYRSTSDLN

-234 AKVRAERQENLLAV
+234 AKVRAERQENLLAI

-280 HLLPQAN
+280 QLLPQAT

-297 SRIAAQLTRTQP
+297 ARIAAQLTRTPPAAQV
-309 MALLAVLI
+309 AVLI
-317 ARARVRIANGEDPE
+317 ARGRVSIAQTDVAN
-331 AITILER
+331 AIATLER
-338 AVVVAQEGEFSDMEL
+338 AVAVAQQNDFADMEL

-359 ADVLKSL
+359 AEVLKSL
-366 GRYEEALLHREACTR
+366 GRYEEALQHREASAR
-381 IHETI
+381 IHEQI

-398 QITHDTLAA
+398 QISHDTLAA

-418 TELEELVTARTQD
+418 TELEHLVTARTQD

-440 ERLAAIAE
+440 ERLAVIAE

-462 ELAAELALQLNED
+462 ELAYEIALALGED
-475 RSWAEELR
+475 SGWADELR

-494 GVPDA
+494 GVPDS

-515 KTHTTVGATV
+515 KTHTTIGATV
-525 FAGSKSTLILLAAEV
+525 FAGSKSTLIQLAAEV

-551 GYPSGA
+551 GYPFGLA
-557 AGTAIPLSGRIV
+557 ADKIPLSGRIV
-569 AVADVYDALVTAHRY
+569 AVADVYDALVTVHRY
-584 KHAWTSQEAVEHI
+584 KHAWTSSDAVDHMV
-597 LAGKGTQFEPR
+597 AGKGTQFEPR
-608 IVDALIEVIARR
+608 IVDALVEVIAARE
-620 NATPAPATDG
+620 AAAAPES

>member
-1 VAVRTLSV
+1 
-9 VTVHCVHQSSF
+9 
-20 DHSLP
+20 
-25 ISTCGADVAFTS
+25 
-37 RYTWSD
+37 
-43 GTEGLGRSLAMSAT
+43 MSAT
-57 SLKEGTGNGKSVRD
+57 SLKEGAGSGKSVRD

-76 RSVENDDMIRSRSLV
+76 RTAETDDLIRSRSLV

-98 RSIGDQP
+98 RSNGDQP
-105 AEAEALYR
+105 GEAEALYR

-150 LNLVGVVHHQAGN
+150 LNLVGIVHHQAGN

-172 QALEIYRSAADLA
+172 QALEIYRPTADLS

-203 TDRAIV
+203 TDRALV

-266 AEILANLAEAYADL
+266 AEILANLAEAYAEL
-280 HLLPQAN
+280 QLLPQAD

-297 SRIAAQLTRTQP
+297 SRIAGQLSRTSP
-309 MALLAVLI
+309 MALVAVQI
-317 ARARVRIANGEDPE
+317 ARGRVRIAIGDTSG
-331 AITILER
+331 AITVLEK
-338 AVVVAQEGEFSDMEL
+338 AVALAQQNDFSDVEL

-359 ADVLKSL
+359 AEVLKSL
-366 GRYEEALLHREACTR
+366 GRFEEALLHREACNR
-381 IHETI
+381 IHEQI

-398 QITHDTLAA
+398 QISHDTLAA

-448 YRDPDSGEHSSRVG
+448 YRDPDSSEHSTRVG
-462 ELAAELALQLNED
+462 ELAAELALQLGED
-475 RSWAEELR
+475 RRWSEDLR

-506 LTDAEFEIM
+506 LTDEEFAIM
-515 KTHTTVGATV
+515 KTHTTVGARV
-525 FAGSKSTLILLAAEV
+525 FIGSRSTLLQLAAEI

-551 GYPSGA
+551 GYPSGL
-557 AGTAIPLSGRIV
+557 AGAAIPLSGRLV
-569 AVADVYDALVTAHRY
+569 AVADVYDALITAHSY
-584 KHAWTSQEAVEHI
+584 KHAWSSSDAVSHI
-597 LAGKGTQFEPR
+597 IAGRGTQFEAR
-608 IVDALIEVIARR
+608 VVDALIEVVARR
-620 NATPAPATDG
+620 AAADAVETPPTGG

>member
-1 VAVRTLSV
+1 M
-9 VTVHCVHQSSF
+9 
-20 DHSLP
+20 
-25 ISTCGADVAFTS
+25 ST
-37 RYTWSD
+37 
-43 GTEGLGRSLAMSAT
+43 T
-57 SLKEGTGNGKSVRD
+57 SLREGASGGKSVRD

-76 RSVENDDMIRSRSLV
+76 RAAEGEDLIRSRSLV

-98 RSIGDQP
+98 RSLNDQSG
-105 AEAEALYR
+105 EAEALYR

-142 APVVEVWA
+142 APLVEVWA
-150 LNLVGVVHHQAGN
+150 LNLVGIVHHQAGN

-172 QALEIYRSAADLA
+172 QALEIYRSTSDVA

-254 LEIAREHLPEHV
+254 LEIAREHVPERV
-266 AEILANLAEAYADL
+266 AEILADLAEAYADL

-297 SRIAAQLTRTQP
+297 NRMAGQLNRASP
-309 MALLAVLI
+309 MAEVAVQI
-317 ARARVRIANGEDPE
+317 ARGRVCIANGDTGD
-331 AITILER
+331 AITVLER
-338 AVVVAQEGEFSDMEL
+338 AIATSQQNEFSDLEL

-359 ADVLKSL
+359 AEVFKSR
-366 GRYEEALLHREACTR
+366 GRFEEALLHREACTE
-381 IHETI
+381 IHEQI

-398 QITHDTLAA
+398 QISHDTLAA

-418 TELEELVTARTQD
+418 TELEDLVTARTQD
-431 LEEQHYEAF
+431 LEEQHYEAL

-462 ELAAELALQLNED
+462 ELAAELALELGED
-475 RSWAEELR
+475 RAWAEELR

-494 GVPDA
+494 GVPDS

-525 FAGSKSTLILLAAEV
+525 FSGSRSTLIQLAAEV
-540 AISHHERWDGS
+540 AMSHHERWDGS
-551 GYPSGA
+551 GYPVGLN
-557 AGTAIPLSGRIV
+557 GEAIPLCGRLV
-569 AVADVYDALVTAHRY
+569 AVADVYDALVTVHRY
-584 KHAWTSQEAVEHI
+584 KHAWSSHDAVEHI
-597 LAGKGTQFEPR
+597 VAGRGTQFDAR
-608 IVDALIEVIARR
+608 VVDALVAVIVRTGAAMSD
-620 NATPAPATDG
+620 NQSTDG

>member
-1 VAVRTLSV
+1 
-9 VTVHCVHQSSF
+9 
-20 DHSLP
+20 
-25 ISTCGADVAFTS
+25 
-37 RYTWSD
+37 
-43 GTEGLGRSLAMSAT
+43 MSAI
-57 SLKEGTGNGKSVRD
+57 SLEDGASSGKSVRG
-71 LLDEA
+71 LLDDARTAEA
-76 RSVENDDMIRSRSLV
+76 DDLIRSRSLV

-98 RSIGDQP
+98 RSTGDQP
-105 AEAEALYR
+105 GEAEALYR

-150 LNLVGVVHHQAGN
+150 LNLVGIVHHQAGN

-172 QALEIYRSAADLA
+172 QALEIYRSTSDLN

-234 AKVRAERQENLLAV
+234 AKVRAERQENLLAI

-280 HLLPQAN
+280 QLLPQAT

-297 SRIAAQLTRTQP
+297 ARIAAQLTRTPPAAQV
-309 MALLAVLI
+309 AVLI
-317 ARARVRIANGEDPE
+317 ARGRVSIAQTDVAN
-331 AITILER
+331 AIATLER
-338 AVVVAQEGEFSDMEL
+338 AVAVAQQNDFADMEL

-359 ADVLKSL
+359 AEVLKSL
-366 GRYEEALLHREACTR
+366 GRYEEALQHREASAR
-381 IHETI
+381 IHEQI

-398 QITHDTLAA
+398 QISHDTLAA

-418 TELEELVTARTQD
+418 TELEHLVTARTQD

-440 ERLAAIAE
+440 ERLAVIAE

-462 ELAAELALQLNED
+462 ELAYEIALALGED
-475 RSWAEELR
+475 SGWADELR

-494 GVPDA
+494 GVPDS

-515 KTHTTVGATV
+515 KTHTTIGATV
-525 FAGSKSTLILLAAEV
+525 FAGSKSTLIQLAAEV

-551 GYPSGA
+551 GYPFGLA
-557 AGTAIPLSGRIV
+557 ADKIPLSGRIV
-569 AVADVYDALVTAHRY
+569 AVADVYDALVTVHRY
-584 KHAWTSQEAVEHI
+584 KHAWTSSDAVDHMV
-597 LAGKGTQFEPR
+597 AGKGTQFEPR
-608 IVDALIEVIARR
+608 IVDALVEVIAARE
-620 NATPAPATDG
+620 AAVAPES